1 MSNYDS
7 TNRARRI
14 TNKTLSEPSFI
25 FFSLSLALSIRI
37 FCVTIR
43 EMDSGRTRC
52 LRDSMYIY
60 RIFRY
65 RGIKLAEIFGRI
77 PLGWWRVYVF
87 SSCIFIKEGWFW
99 YGDCIE
105 SFELFYMQFKLI
117 ETLLKFKFIIFPK
130 FEFQTSSRKF
140 LSPKR
145 KVNPLYTPFHYSFT
159 LFAHSRGRIHRGWSK
174 CKTI

>member
-1 MSNYDS
+1 MNP
-7 TNRARRI
+7 R
-14 TNKTLSEPSFI
+14 L
-25 FFSLSLALSIRI
+25 FFFLSLSRSLYPCLLCNDTRNGQWSHEMFAWFDVYI
-37 FCVTIR
+37 F
-43 EMDSGRTRC
+43 
-52 LRDSMYIY
+52 

-99 YGDCIE
+99 YGVND

-117 ETLLKFKFIIFPK
+117 ETLLKFKFIVFSK

-140 LSPKR
+140 LTDPQP
-145 KVNPLYTPFHYSFT
+145 VNPVPRKKPSIYTLSLFIHPF
-159 LFAHSRGRIHRGWSK
+159 RP
-174 CKTI
+174 

>member
-1 MSNYDS
+1 MNP
-7 TNRARRI
+7 R
-14 TNKTLSEPSFI
+14 L
-25 FFSLSLALSIRI
+25 FFFLSLSRSLYPCLLCNDTRNGQWSHEMFAWFDVYI
-37 FCVTIR
+37 F
-43 EMDSGRTRC
+43 
-52 LRDSMYIY
+52 

-99 YGDCIE
+99 YGVNDCVG

-117 ETLLKFKFIIFPK
+117 ETLLKFKFIVFSK

-145 KVNPLYTPFHYSFT
+145 KINPLYTSFHYSFT